1 MKHSYSLRW
10 VAFCCLLVFTLFP
23 QSTNAQIVFGC
34 DVDGGRLATSDGL
47 VRVPICLDDDD
58 EQPLDLVLTDNVGD
72 NNRYFLT
79 NLSGFIRQELFGG
92 PPFDLS
98 SLPAGSFAI
107 YSVSFNGALNDA
119 DVGENICNVSAT
131 ECFSLSNSVVVLRQE
146 GDDCEDTNC
155 MVDAGS
161 IELTDEGG
169 TVTTRCLT
177 TGATDA
183 VAVTLSGN
191 PMGDLMTFVIT
202 DDAGLILGVPP
213 NNGPFNLTGAGP
225 GTCNIYYISY
235 REDLVGLAEGNT
247 LNDLDGC
254 FALSNPV
261 TVNRVTGGDCP
272 GDNDFT
278 AILSGLN
285 ELPCPVTTTGFG
297 DVRATLEGNTLTVT
311 GSFANLTSDFDADVM
326 GGAHIHT
333 GMAGMGGPITYLLD
347 TDLDADSRGGSFA
360 AANNTFEL
368 SDDEVETLR
377 ARGFYVNIHTED
389 FGGGELRGQ
398 IVPSGA
404 DAYRLANLLG
414 VNEVPAVMT
423 PAVGAVIV
431 ERTGNTI
438 IVSGGFSGLQGTI
451 ATEIAGGAH
460 IHMGIA
466 GRNGPVLIPL
476 SMEISDDMT
485 SATFMA
491 EANTYTL
498 TDDQLAAMAN
508 DMLYVNIHS
517 SEVMSG
523 ELRGQVAPLGV
534 SQFYSNPSGHQARPM
549 AINTEGNGRL
559 LLSLDE
565 ENNLRVSGSVQDLS
579 SAVDES
585 IAGGAHLHLNVAGS
599 NGPVVFPLVFTADEV
614 GTGGMWLPEDN
625 VFALSDEQVTAFMDR
640 GYYANIHTLDFGAGE
655 VRGQVMNLAK
665 GYFGSNLAGINAN
678 PEAKKTDAGGFL
690 MYEMCDGSL
699 TATGS
704 FADLESDFAAN
715 IAGGSHI
722 HFGDAANSG
731 PIVFSLNADV
741 DGDLRSGTY
750 AAADNE
756 FELSEEQSE
765 ALMAGEYYFNLHT
778 VDNPSGEIRGQ
789 ILRDDNAFP
798 TQVEVISPEDGVS
811 ITVFE
816 DGSDL
821 EEGSFTNASDPNDD
835 LLVYTIEVTLPG
847 DVEFENVQLCRKVG
861 TDTFSRVTIDQ
872 LYDTLIANGAVNGIS
887 IDLLYRVVSSDGSV
901 ATPGETRT
909 VSVTTG
915 VRPDSCNVMGGDLRL
930 TTGGTTSTICA
941 GDGQP
946 DPFNV
951 VLTDT
956 MGTAFT
962 YIVVSDAGVILGTPA
977 NQPFDFDGAGGGA
990 CTLYAVSH
998 DGSLT
1003 GAVRDALFEDL
1014 GGCFALSNPVVV
1026 TRLTGDEC
1034 DNICDVDGGNLTL
1047 MDGSDAFTICAG
1059 DGQPDPFNVVLTDT
1073 SGAAFTYLVVNDM
1086 GMILGAP
1093 ANQPFDFDG
1102 AGGGACTLYA
1112 VSHDGSLTGAE
1123 MGLPLSGLEGCFDL
1137 SNPVVVTRLT
1147 GDDCNQE
1154 NNFTANLSGLNELPN
1169 PVTTTGRGTLTGT
1182 LDGNTLTVT
1191 GSFTGLTSQVDQSIA
1206 GGAHLHAGMAGMGGP
1221 IIFELTADY
1230 DDDLMGGSFSADANT
1245 FELSDEQMTA
1255 LRARGVYVNIHT
1267 FDHQGGEIR
1276 GQMLPAGA
1284 DDYMVAY
1291 LLGVNEVPAVIT
1303 TAIGAVTVERTGN
1316 TIVVSGALNGL
1327 SSAVATDIAGGAHI
1341 HTGMA
1346 GRNGPVIIPL
1356 AIELG
1361 DDGTSAVFTAEA
1373 NTYELTAEQA
1383 TNLARE
1389 GLYVNVHSEDFQS
1402 GELRGQIADM
1412 AVTQLYSNPSGHQAR
1427 PMAINT
1433 PGNGRLLLNFTST
1446 GEFTVSGSVND
1457 LMGPIATDIAGG
1469 AHLHLNVAGSNGPVI
1484 FPLSFTLDDDSQGG
1498 SWLPAENTFSVSE
1511 EQLTAFLDRG
1521 YYANI
1526 HTTAHPSGEVRG
1538 QVLNLAKGYLGSNL
1552 AGYNAQ
1558 PEAKKTTGTGF
1569 IVYELYS
1576 GGLVAS
1582 GSFDTLSSDFDASI
1596 AGGSHLH
1603 VGSVT
1608 ETGPIAFGLQVD
1620 VADNLR
1626 SGVYEAEDNMFDLTE
1641 EQFDLFVDGGYYF
1654 NLHTV
1659 DNPSGEIR
1667 GQVRRDDNAF
1677 PGSPEIVEPGDGAT
1691 VTVFPGGSDLEDG
1704 FFSGA
1709 DDPDGDTVVYV
1720 LEIALTDD
1728 VDFEEVLFCLSL
1740 GVDTFTTATIDQL
1753 YDSIIAFGGV
1763 PGISIPLA
1771 YRIVATDGSV
1781 ANAGASRM
1789 VTIRVQDRPGVVINE
1804 ITDDGTVELYNTSA
1818 DQVDISNYYLISG
1831 TQSDVLTNLKDD
1843 CGSLLL
1849 GPGEFVTVDGS
1860 DLLDKAGDELALATR
1875 DRYIGPGVIMSYVA
1889 YGNGGDREGEQLA
1902 ITAEVWNTDITVGAP
1917 NASLSIQRTEQN
1929 AAMTYILGDP
1939 TLCGVNLS
1947 VNTTSPAAE
1956 QLSVYP
1962 NPFSGTL
1969 TIDATGVSSSRTDAT
1984 IMDINGRVVLQRQV
1998 ELAAGRISIP
2008 VADLPAGSYVL
2019 RLANDSGVSTVRLV
2033 RE

>member
-10 VAFCCLLVFTLFP
+10 AAFCCLLLFTILP
-23 QSTNAQIVFGC
+23 QSAQAQIVFGC
-34 DVDGGRLATSDGL
+34 DVAGGRLATPDGL
-47 VRVPICLDDDD
+47 VRVPICLDDGD
-58 EQPLDLVLTDNVGD
+58 EQPLDLVLSDNVGTA
-72 NNRYFLT
+72 NRYFLT
-79 NLSGFIRQELFGG
+79 NLSGFIRQELTGG

-98 SLPAGSFAI
+98 GLAAGNFAI
-107 YSVSFNGALNDA
+107 YSVSFNGALIDA
-119 DVGENICNVSAT
+119 EVGENICNVTAT
-131 ECFSLSNSVVVLRQE
+131 ECLSLSNSVVILRQT
-146 GDDCEDTNC
+146 GDDCEDADC

-161 IELTDEGG
+161 LELTDEGG

-183 VAVTLSGN
+183 VAVTLSGT
-191 PMGDLMTFVIT
+191 PEGDLMTFVIT
-202 DDAGLILGVPP
+202 DDAGLILGVPAG
-213 NNGPFNLTGAGP
+213 NGPFNLTGAGP
-225 GTCNIYYISY
+225 GTCNIYYVSY

-272 GDNDFT
+272 GDNDFVAT
-278 AILSGLN
+278 LSGLN

-297 DVRATLEGNTLTVT
+297 EVTATLEGNTLTVT

-347 TDLDADSRGGSFA
+347 TDVDADLRGGSFS

-389 FGGGELRGQ
+389 FGGGEIRGQ

-404 DAYRLANLLG
+404 DGYRAAYLLG
-414 VNEVPAVMT
+414 VNEVPAVIS
-423 PAVGAVIV
+423 PAIGAVII
-431 ERTGNTI
+431 ERTGNEITL
-438 IVSGGFSGLQGTI
+438 SGAFSGLEGTI
-451 ATEIAGGAH
+451 ATQIAGGAH
-460 IHMGIA
+460 IHVGIA
-466 GRNGPVLIPL
+466 GRNGPVIIPL
-476 SMEISDDMT
+476 NMEISDDMT
-485 SATFMA
+485 AATF
-491 EANTYTL
+491 EADSNTYTL
-498 TDDQLAAMAN
+498 TEEQVAAMGN

-517 SEVMSG
+517 SEVISG
-523 ELRGQVAPLGV
+523 EIRGQVAPLGV

-579 SAVDES
+579 SNVDES

-599 NGPVVFPLVFTADEV
+599 NGPVVFALDFTADDV

-625 VFALSDEQVTAFMDR
+625 TFALNDEQVMAFMQR
-640 GYYANIHTLDFGAGE
+640 EYYANIHTLEFGAGE

-678 PEAKKTDAGGFL
+678 PEAKKTDGGGFI

-704 FADLESDFAAN
+704 FADLDSDFDAS

-722 HFGDAANSG
+722 HFGDAAGTG
-731 PIVFSLNADV
+731 PIVFGLEVDIAD
-741 DGDLRSGTY
+741 DLRSGVYT
-750 AAADNE
+750 ASANE
-756 FELSEEQSE
+756 FELSEEQRE
-765 ALMAGEYYFNLHT
+765 ALIAGDYYFNLHT

-798 TQVEVISPEDGVS
+798 TQVEVITPEDGVS

-821 EEGSFTNASDPNDD
+821 EEGAFTNASDPNDD

-847 DVEFENVQLCRKVG
+847 DTDFEEVQLCRKVG

-872 LYDTLIANGAVNGIS
+872 LYDTLIANGAVNGVS
-887 IDLLYRVVSSDGSV
+887 INLLYRVVSSDGSV
-901 ATPGETRT
+901 ATPGDTRT
-909 VSVTTG
+909 ISVTTG
-915 VRPDSCNVMGGDLRL
+915 VRPDSCNVLGGDLRL

-951 VLTDT
+951 ILTDT

-962 YIVVSDAGVILGTPA
+962 Y
-977 NQPFDFDGAGGGA
+977 
-990 CTLYAVSH
+990 
-998 DGSLT
+998 
-1003 GAVRDALFEDL
+1003 
-1014 GGCFALSNPVVV
+1014 
-1026 TRLTGDEC
+1026 
-1034 DNICDVDGGNLTL
+1034 
-1047 MDGSDAFTICAG
+1047 
-1059 DGQPDPFNVVLTDT
+1059 
-1073 SGAAFTYLVVNDM
+1073 LVVDDA

-1112 VSHDGSLTGAE
+1112 VSHDGSLTGAV
-1123 MGLPLSGLEGCFDL
+1123 MGGQFEDLGGCFALSNPIVVTRLTGDECDDICDVDGGTLTLEDGSDAFTICAGDGEADPFNVILTDTSGAEFTYIVVDDMGMILGTPANQPFDFDGAGGGACTLYAVSHDGSLTGAAMGEPLSGLEGCFDL
-1137 SNPVVVTRLT
+1137 SNPIVVTRLT
-1147 GDDCNQE
+1147 GDECNQE

-1182 LDGNTLTVT
+1182 LEGNTLTVT

-1221 IIFELTADY
+1221 IIFELVADY
-1230 DDDLMGGSFSADANT
+1230 DDDLLGGSFSADDNT
-1245 FELSDEQMTA
+1245 FELSDEQMMA

-1303 TAIGAVTVERTGN
+1303 TAIGAVTVERTGSS
-1316 TIVVSGALNGL
+1316 IVVSGGVNGL
-1327 SSAVATDIAGGAHI
+1327 SSAVATEIAGGAHI

-1346 GRNGPVIIPL
+1346 GENGPVIIPL
-1356 AIELG
+1356 NIELNE
-1361 DDGTSAVFTAEA
+1361 DSTEVIFMADS
-1373 NTYELTAEQA
+1373 NTYELTAEQV
-1383 TNLARE
+1383 TNLAQE
-1389 GLYVNVHSEDFQS
+1389 GLYVNVHTQNFRG
-1402 GELRGQIADM
+1402 GEVRGQIADM

-1433 PGNGRLLLNFTST
+1433 PGNGRLLINITST
-1446 GEFTVSGSVND
+1446 NEFTVSGSVDD
-1457 LMGPIATDIAGG
+1457 LMGPIAVDIAGG
-1469 AHLHLNVAGSNGPVI
+1469 AHLHLNVAGSNGPVV
-1484 FPLSFTLDDDSQGG
+1484 FPLNFTLDDDSQGG
-1498 SWLPAENTFSVSE
+1498 NWLPSENTFSLNE
-1511 EQLTAFLDRG
+1511 EQLMAMLDRG

-1552 AGYNAQ
+1552 AGYNAL

-1569 IVYELYS
+1569 VVYELYS
-1576 GGLVAS
+1576 GSLVAT
-1582 GSFDTLSSDFDASI
+1582 GSFDMLVSDFDASI
-1596 AGGSHLH
+1596 AGGSHIH

-1608 ETGPIAFGLQVD
+1608 ETGPIAFGLEVN
-1620 VADNLR
+1620 VADDLR
-1626 SGVYEAEDNMFDLTE
+1626 SGVYEADSNRFELTE

-1667 GQVRRDDNAF
+1667 GQIRRDDNAF
-1677 PGSPEIVEPGDGAT
+1677 PGSPEIVEPEDGAT

-1704 FFSGA
+1704 FFSGVE
-1709 DDPDGDTVVYV
+1709 DTDGDTVTYL
-1720 LEIALTDD
+1720 LEIATTDD
-1728 VDFEEVLFCLSL
+1728 TDFEEVLFCLNL

-1763 PGISIPLA
+1763 AGISIPLA

-1781 ANAGASRM
+1781 ASAGASRM
-1789 VTIRVQDRPGVVINE
+1789 VTIRVQDSPGVVINE
-1804 ITDDGTVELYNTSA
+1804 LMDDGTVELYNTS
-1818 DQVDISNYYLISG
+1818 DDLVDISDYYLISG
-1831 TQSDVLTNLKDD
+1831 AESDVLTNLKNE

-1849 GPGEFVTVDGS
+1849 GPGEFVTVDAS
-1860 DLLDKAGDELALATR
+1860 SLLNKTGDELALATR

-1889 YGNGGDREGEQLA
+1889 YGNGGDRDGEQLA
-1902 ITAEVWNTDITVGAP
+1902 ITAGVWNESLAVGAP
-1917 NASLSIQRTEQN
+1917 SSSLSIQRTERN
-1929 AAMTYILGDP
+1929 AAVAYILGDP
-1939 TLCGVNLS
+1939 TLCGANLS
-1947 VNTTSPAAE
+1947 VSTSNPAAE
-1956 QLSVYP
+1956 RLSVYP
-1962 NPFSGTL
+1962 NPFAGTL
-1969 TIDATGVSSSRTDAT
+1969 TIEATGVTNSRTDAT
-1984 IMDINGRVVLQRQV
+1984 ILDINGRVVLQRQV
-1998 ELAAGRISIP
+1998 ELAAGRITLP
-2008 VADLPAGSYVL
+2008 VAELAAGSYVL